1 MWPGNWR
8 RRIEGKLDYLLRKET
23 KFMDA
28 MHQAVADLQAAAN
41 ALKEDAVANAAQM
54 DTLLADL
61 TAATAANDPSAI
73 EAVTAQLRD
82 LHTSMTA
89 TAQRDLPPAPAAAPA
104 SPPAP

>member
-1 MWPGNWR
+1 MA
-8 RRIEGKLDYLLRKET
+8 DMT
-23 KFMDA
+23 
-28 MHQAVADLQAAAN
+28 QAVADLQAAAN
-41 ALKEDAVANAAQM
+41 ALKDDAVANAAQM

-61 TAATAANDPSAI
+61 TAATAANDPAAI

-89 TAQRDLPPAPAAAPA
+89 TAQRDLPPAPAPATAPA